1 MNNVFSVQLNTH
13 SVRLL
18 IRASMTSATSD
29 LSALLK
35 KSTIEDHE
43 AVLKA
48 CNARLKQSKNDLE
61 AQHVK
66 VIALLKLE
74 RYEDALRVLDA
85 AGDPLKQ
92 KALFE
97 RAYTLYR
104 TGEYE
109 HARDLAKSIHDDRG
123 ARHIAA
129 QAVR

>member
-1 MNNVFSVQLNTH
+1 MS
-13 SVRLL
+13 
-18 IRASMTSATSD
+18 SATPD

-48 CNARLKQSKNDLE
+48 CNARLKQSENDLE

-66 VIALLKLE
+66 VISLLKLE
-74 RYEDALRVLDA
+74 RYDDALRVLDA

-92 KALFE
+92 RALFE

-104 TGEYE
+104 TGDYE
-109 HARDLAKSIHDDRG
+109 KARDLANSITNNRG